1 MGGGRR
7 KRRRRREEE
16 EEEEEEGADT
26 TLETKNPRVN
36 VGNKKKQSLSLRIS
50 R

>member
-7 KRRRRREEE
+7 KRRRRRE